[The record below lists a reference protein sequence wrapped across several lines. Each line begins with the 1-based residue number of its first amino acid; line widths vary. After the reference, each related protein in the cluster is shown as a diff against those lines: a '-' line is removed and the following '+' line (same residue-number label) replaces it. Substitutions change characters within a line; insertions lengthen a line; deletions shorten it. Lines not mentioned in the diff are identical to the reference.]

1 MIIGCAMDTTFHF
14 QLTAIFVVKPFP
26 PSLIEGGTGV
36 VALLSVELPKHVIPL
51 LCVFSHSFL
60 WHLQQEVVQNVLLF
74 C

>member
-1 MIIGCAMDTTFHF
+1 MIIGCAMGTTFRSPF
-14 QLTAIFVVKPFP
+14 IAIFVVKPFP

-51 LCVFSHSFL
+51 TYMFSHSVL
-60 WHLQQEVVQNVLLF
+60 WHLQPEVVQNVLLF